1 MRSKFKSGSAYGA
14 KFAGVAIASA
24 ALLLL
29 VGCAGGGPAETGPTV
44 TPPAGEP
51 IIVGFEEDSS
61 GPQASFTGPAI
72 KAAKAAIEVINDQG
86 GVLGRPLTIIEC
98 DDASDPTKVGS
109 CLQKMA
115 SEGAQ
120 FFLEFTNV
128 PTVIQ
133 SKATVQELGIPTIA
147 PTNASATVQ
156 NPPDNEFIYTVG
168 PPAAAWAP
176 VYCEAFKAA
185 KISTISLLMDDS
197 ASIATFTPPLLAAMS
212 CVTVIDTEVASAT
225 ATDISA
231 EVARLD
237 DSADAIFIS
246 SASSGFEILAHN
258 SIYKQYPDALR
269 VDVAT
274 LCNLPAS
281 WKLADPD
288 ALVGSICM
296 GSITADNP
304 ESQRVEKLLQGVL
317 GADFKLDLFTAEA
330 WDGVN
335 LMKLAIESAGS
346 TDPQELNTA
355 MQGLSGVTSSFGFE
369 GFTLSY
375 AADKHNAPDGAC
387 GLVLLKY
394 GPKNTEQQ
402 PWDVYKPDC

>member
-1 MRSKFKSGSAYGA
+1 VSNSLKNGRGTRTALA
-14 KFAGVAIASA
+14 VAASTA
-24 ALLLL
+24 MLLLA
-29 VGCAGGGPAETGPTV
+29 GCAGGAGDPDPGVSAPT
-44 TPPAGEP
+44 GEP
-51 IIVGFEEDSS
+51 IIIGFEVDTS

-72 KAAKAAIEVINDQG
+72 EAAKAAIEIINNEG
-86 GVLGRPLTIIEC
+86 GVLGRPLEVIEC
-98 DDASDPTKVGS
+98 DDASDPTKVGA

-115 SEGAQ
+115 SEGAH

-133 SKATVQELGIPTIA
+133 SKTTVQELGIPTIA

-176 VYCEAFKAA
+176 VYCEAFEAA
-185 KISTISLLMDDS
+185 DISTIALLMDDS
-197 ASIATFTPPLLAAMS
+197 ASIATFTPPLLEAMS
-212 CVTVIDTEVASAT
+212 CVEVIDTEVASAT

-231 EVARLD
+231 EIARLD
-237 DSADAIFIS
+237 GDGADAIFIS
-246 SASSGFEILAHN
+246 SASAGFEILAHN
-258 SIYKQYPDALR
+258 SIYRQYPDALR

-304 ESQRVEKLLQGVL
+304 ESQRVEEALQGVL
-317 GADFKLDLFTAEA
+317 GDDFKLDLFTAEA

-335 LMKLAIESAGS
+335 LMRLAIEAAGS
-346 TDPQELNTA
+346 TDPQEINEAL
-355 MQGLSGVTSSFGFE
+355 QGLSGVTSAFGFE

-375 AADKHNAPDGAC
+375 SADKHNAPDGSC
-387 GLVLLKY
+387 GLVLLEY
-394 GPKNTEQQ
+394 GPTNTEQQ
-402 PWDVYKPDC
+402 PWDVYEPDC

>member
-1 MRSKFKSGSAYGA
+1 VRTQNMSRKGLRLRSAA
-14 KFAGVAIASA
+14 VVMASA
-24 ALLLL
+24 FVL
-29 VGCAGGGPAETGPTV
+29 VMAGCAATDTPPESTI

-51 IIVGFEEDSS
+51 IIVGFEVDSS

-72 KAAKAAIEVINDQG
+72 AAAKAAIEIINDEG

-98 DDASDPTKVGS
+98 DDASDPTKVGA

-133 SKATVQELGIPTIA
+133 SKTTVQELGIPTIA

-176 VYCEAFKAA
+176 VYCEAFQAA
-185 KISTISLLMDDS
+185 GIEKLALLMDDS
-197 ASIATFTPPLLAAMS
+197 ASIATFTPPLLEAMS
-212 CVTVIDTEVASAT
+212 CVDVVDTEVASAT

-237 DSADAIFIS
+237 VDNSDAIFIS
-246 SASSGFEILAHN
+246 SASAGFELLAHN
-258 SIYKQYPDALR
+258 SISKQFPDALR

-281 WKLADPD
+281 WKLAEPG

-296 GSITADNP
+296 GSISAGNP
-304 ESQRVEKLLQGVL
+304 ESQRVEELLQGKL
-317 GADFKLDLFTAEA
+317 GSDFKLDLFTAEA

-335 LMKLAIESAGS
+335 LMRLAIEAAGS
-346 TDPQELNTA
+346 TDPADLNTA
-355 MQGLSGVTSSFGFE
+355 IQGLSGVTSSFGFD

-375 AADKHNAPDGAC
+375 AADKHNAPDGSC
-387 GLVLLKY
+387 GLVLLEY
-394 GPKNTEQQ
+394 GPTNTEQQ
-402 PWDVYKPDC
+402 PWDVYQPDC